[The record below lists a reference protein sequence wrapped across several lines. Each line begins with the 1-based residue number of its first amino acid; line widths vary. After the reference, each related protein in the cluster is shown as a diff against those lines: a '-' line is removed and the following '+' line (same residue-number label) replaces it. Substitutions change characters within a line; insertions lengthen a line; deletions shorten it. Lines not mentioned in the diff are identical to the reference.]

1 MRSVLTLALLV
12 GSAHGRRAVPDYE
25 LNLDLEPEERYAG
38 LFDVPDTDF
47 NATVWKFYEQ
57 SFANHPGLTDV
68 LYRIAAKRGPEPDDE
83 MQREIEGLATLSRLP
98 LEFVQSMQMLY
109 EIQTLMV
116 MIMPCFQHNFHS
128 RPPTPSHAFPCQV
141 PLVNFSG
148 HGNPKL
154 ADYPPGHFPPGY
166 EGLVDLPWRGPGCTG
181 IIALD
186 TTANTVNHAR
196 NLDFQPVDIMANLVY
211 NGIFTKGGKEV
222 FRSQMV
228 AGYTCIVTGANMVS
242 RN

>member
-1 MRSVLTLALLV
+1 MPYH
-12 GSAHGRRAVPDYE
+12 AHP
-25 LNLDLEPEERYAG
+25 PP
-38 LFDVPDTDF
+38 F
-47 NATVWKFYEQ
+47 
-57 SFANHPGLTDV
+57 HP
-68 LYRIAAKRGPEPDDE
+68 
-83 MQREIEGLATLSRLP
+83 
-98 LEFVQSMQMLY
+98 
-109 EIQTLMV
+109 
-116 MIMPCFQHNFHS
+116 H
-128 RPPTPSHAFPCQV
+128 QV

-148 HGNPKL
+148 HGFPKL

-166 EGLVDLPWRGPGCTG
+166 EGLADLPWRGPGCTG

-186 TTANTVNHAR
+186 TAANTVNHAR

-242 RN
+242 RKLEGRCQSR